1 MVSIQQKKKV
11 LISSMVMVQLICS
24 FVFAYA
30 GLCLKRLNAE
40 NNHLNMLSEVNTPL
54 QSLRL

>member
-11 LISSMVMVQLICS
+11 LISSMVMVQLICG

-30 GLCLKRLNAE
+30 DFCLKRLNAE